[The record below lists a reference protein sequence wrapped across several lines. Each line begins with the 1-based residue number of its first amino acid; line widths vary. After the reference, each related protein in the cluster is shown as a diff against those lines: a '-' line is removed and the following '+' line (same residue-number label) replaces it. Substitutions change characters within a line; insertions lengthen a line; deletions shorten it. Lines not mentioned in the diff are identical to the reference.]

1 MVTAILPPMHAL
13 INVLIAI
20 ARDRVSCLL
29 FDSWSGLCSQ
39 ESYYTNNKTVWYDMR
54 EYLYNNFLV
63 GKKTRLIIWLHQGF
77 LTCLSLN
84 ERFPLALIDRFCL
97 IIVKDLLLDFC

>member
-1 MVTAILPPMHAL
+1 
-13 INVLIAI
+13 
-20 ARDRVSCLL
+20 
-29 FDSWSGLCSQ
+29 
-39 ESYYTNNKTVWYDMR
+39 MR
-54 EYLYNNFLV
+54 EYLYKTIEQYVKERSVGADAWRRNNFLV